1 MSALYSSFTRL
12 IQSSPSLGPALMV
25 HKGNL
30 DIVAFVASS
39 MPAMVTR
46 RTAACRGRFLRLS
59 VDVWSTQ
66 AEAACL

>member
-1 MSALYSSFTRL
+1 
-12 IQSSPSLGPALMV
+12 MV
-25 HKGNL
+25 HSGSF

-59 VDVWSTQ
+59 VDV
-66 AEAACL
+66 